1 MLSTPHATPEDF
13 YRNFEHSAKG
23 AVDGVKALRADWAT
37 DETSRIVQ
45 EANRSRRLNPKL
57 GTLVSKEHADTA
69 NHGTADTNIIPPVNG
84 VTPGLKNSATQ
95 DVDAD
100 GEGSAE
106 DQARSVVEAFKRAN
120 PNITLH
126 GEENNLERLEVLV
139 PAGAWKLDFL
149 LEMDFT
155 AHQGVIKVGCRGPPP
170 VFQAIDRCVS
180 ARPQPNDLRYTLVCD
195 ILPSEP
201 NANLEKDMLSQYH
214 NLRTAKCDKCAR
226 LLDAQAMLPV
236 ARRAP
241 KAEKA
246 GNDEEN
252 ETWRALHESCLDPA
266 DVIVT

>member
-23 AVDGVKALRADWAT
+23 AVGRVKALRADWAT
-37 DETSRIVQ
+37 DETSRIIQ
-45 EANRSRRLNPKL
+45 EANRSRRVNPKL
-57 GTLVSKEHADTA
+57 GPLVTKGYADTT
-69 NHGTADTNIIPPVNG
+69 NHGTADAKVIPPVNG
-84 VTPGLKNSATQ
+84 AIVGQKNI
-95 DVDAD
+95 DAD
-100 GEGSAE
+100 GDSTE
-106 DQARSVVEAFKRAN
+106 DQARSVVEAFKQAN
-120 PNITLH
+120 PSVIFH
-126 GEENNLERLEVLV
+126 GEENDLGRLEVYV

-155 AHQGVIKVGCRGPPP
+155 AHQGIIKVGCRGPPP
-170 VFQAIDRCVS
+170 VSPAIDRCVS
-180 ARPQPNDLRYTLVCD
+180 ARPRPNDLRHTLVCD
-195 ILPSEP
+195 ILSSEP

-246 GNDEEN
+246 GNDEDDG
-252 ETWRALHESCLDPA
+252 TWRALHESCMDSA
-266 DVIVT
+266 DATVTRRRSR